1 VEEAGAAW
9 AADVHD
15 LLELAKALA
24 TPRPPRGATSLS
36 GDSPAGTAILTCS
49 GGDSGLGADEAAR
62 VGLPLPAL
70 SPHTVSALRDR
81 LPAAATVANP
91 LDYTAMIWGEIE
103 TLRDLIRLVGEDPA
117 IEQVLVFYDRPPG
130 IANHAL
136 ESWEAVEEGILA
148 GAAVSP
154 VPVMVAST
162 LPELLDDE
170 SAWQFIE
177 AGVPAVAGLRT
188 GVAVARA
195 LSAPPADAS
204 RLRAIAAARRASR
217 RGDGRWLAEHEA
229 KELLRARGVPVV
241 NGLLA
246 LTEDEAVTAFRAL
259 AGPVAL
265 KVSAPEMRHKTAAG
279 AIALDVRD
287 EVGVREAFRRLSGAA
302 NGRIA
307 TTDNPTATVTALDAG
322 VLVEAM
328 AAPGTEVL
336 VSVITDAVVPALV
349 VGLGGIHVEALDR
362 VAIVPLP
369 AETARIAHAVSAL
382 GLPETVV
389 DVAAQ
394 IAAAAHDLA
403 LLECNPVLIHPDGAV
418 VVDATAKEVA
428 T

>member
-1 VEEAGAAW
+1 
-9 AADVHD
+9 
-15 LLELAKALA
+15 
-24 TPRPPRGATSLS
+24 
-36 GDSPAGTAILTCS
+36 
-49 GGDSGLGADEAAR
+49 
-62 VGLPLPAL
+62 
-70 SPHTVSALRDR
+70 
-81 LPAAATVANP
+81 
-91 LDYTAMIWGEIE
+91 MIWGEVE

-154 VPVMVAST
+154 VPVLVAST

-170 SAWQFIE
+170 SAWQFIS

-204 RLRAIAAARRASR
+204 RLRAIAAARRASP

-229 KELLRARGVPVV
+229 KALLRARGVPVV
-241 NGLLA
+241 SGLLA
-246 LTEDEAVTAFRAL
+246 LNEDEAVAAFHEL

-265 KVSAPEMRHKTAAG
+265 KVSAPDVRHKTAIG
-279 AIALDVRD
+279 GIALDVRD
-287 EVGVREAFRRLSGAA
+287 EAGVREAFQRRC
-302 NGRIA
+302 RER
-307 TTDNPTATVTALDAG
+307 TATHG
-322 VLVEAM
+322 RPSM
-328 AAPGTEVL
+328 PGFSSRPWPRRASSHSSASPPT
-336 VSVITDAVVPALV
+336 AVVPALV
-349 VGLGGIHVEALDR
+349 VGLGGIHVEALDN

-369 AETARIAHAVSAL
+369 ADDAREFERALARARRCRPTAAEI
-382 GLPETVV
+382 
-389 DVAAQ
+389 AAQ
-394 IAAAAHDLA
+394 IAHAAEGLQ
-403 LLECNPVLIHPDGAV
+403 LLECNPVLIHRDGAV